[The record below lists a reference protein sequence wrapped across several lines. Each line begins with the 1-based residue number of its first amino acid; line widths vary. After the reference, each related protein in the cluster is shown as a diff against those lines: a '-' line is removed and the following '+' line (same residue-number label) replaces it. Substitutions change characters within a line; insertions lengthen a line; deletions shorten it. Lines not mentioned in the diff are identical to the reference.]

1 MVKKIFFFLILT
13 TVLIRSQEIGVKA
26 FTDTSDYK
34 IGDYILFTVSVEYD
48 KNIFLM
54 NPFFQDSLKN
64 IDVIK
69 TETPITKEVGSK
81 KITDYKFTLS
91 RYDSSD
97 VTIPSLPIYYKLA
110 GSNAKISPVLTQ
122 ELIKSDSTLKIAFSN
137 PVSFTVH
144 SLKVSKEEDI
154 KDVKE
159 PMTIPLDWKII
170 LLWVLGGLI
179 LLVFIIFF
187 VRKYILKKKG
197 EVKSEKIIILPS
209 HVRALNSLKQLELKE
224 LWKNG
229 MVKEYHSEI
238 TEIIRKYFEERFNYP
253 ALELTTSESIE
264 LLKNYSDAKD
274 ILNVT
279 RDFLTNADLVKFA
292 KFIPMDSINFEMM
305 NQARTIVQQTI
316 PNQTEAMKESA

>member
-1 MVKKIFFFLILT
+1 MVKKTFLFLIFSA
-13 TVLIRSQEIGVKA
+13 VFIRPQEISVKA
-26 FTDTSDYK
+26 FSDTTDYK
-34 IGDYILFTVSVEYD
+34 IGDYIYFTVSVEYD

-97 VTIPSLPIYYKLA
+97 VRIPSLPIYYKLA
-110 GSNAKISPVLTQ
+110 DSNSKISPVLTQ
-122 ELIKSDSTLKIAFSN
+122 EIIRSDSTLKLAFSN
-137 PVSFTVH
+137 PVSFAVH

-159 PMTIPLDWKII
+159 PITIPLDWKII

-179 LLVFIIFF
+179 LLTLMVFI
-187 VRKYILKKKG
+187 VRKYFLKKKG
-197 EVKSEKIIILPS
+197 EVKSRKIIILPS
-209 HVRALNSLKQLELKE
+209 HVRALNSLKELESKE

-229 MVKEYHSEI
+229 MIKEYHTEI

-253 ALELTTSESIE
+253 ALELSTSESIE

-292 KFIPMDSINFEMM
+292 KFIPMDSINIEMM

-316 PNQTEAMKESA
+316 PNQTEALKETA